1 MNTGQN
7 GWVFNCELSGCGFE
21 SRCSH
26 LKMNTIIRKLIGH
39 IFKYIV
45 VQQLDGRGVQGK
57 TYVCKTSSGRYK
69 KVTTSHGQARRRH
82 CISKKMSDLRCLEV
96 IRLTSVLKTS
106 NLWHVKN
113 VWFTTSW
120 GHLIHDILKTSDLC
134 CPEVVQLRTSWRCL
148 IYDVLRTFDLGRLE
162 NVRLK
167 SSWRCPI

>member
-1 MNTGQN
+1 MNI
-7 GWVFNCELSGCGFE
+7 
-21 SRCSH
+21 
-26 LKMNTIIRKLIGH
+26 IIRKLIGH

-57 TYVCKTSSGRYK
+57 TDVSKTSSGRYK
-69 KVTTSHGQARRRH
+69 KATTSHGQTRRRN
-82 CISKKMSDLRCLEV
+82 CISKKMPDLRCLED
-96 IRLTSVLKTS
+96 IWFTSVLKTS

-113 VWFTTSW
+113 VWFMTSW
-120 GHLIHDILKTSDLC
+120 GHLIHDILNTSDLC
-134 CPEVVQLRTSWRCL
+134 CPEVIQLRTSWRCL

>member
-1 MNTGQN
+1 M
-7 GWVFNCELSGCGFE
+7 FICELSGCEFK
-21 SRCSH
+21 SRCFH

-39 IFKYIV
+39 IFKYMV

-57 TYVCKTSSGRYK
+57 RDVSKTSSWRYK
-69 KVTTSHGQARRRH
+69 KVTTSHGQTRRRH
-82 CISKKMSDLRCLEV
+82 CISKKMSDYDD
-96 IRLTSVLKTS
+96 IWFTSVLKTS

-113 VWFTTSW
+113 VWYTTSW

-134 CPEVVQLRTSWRCL
+134 CPEVVQLRASWRCL

-167 SSWRCPI
+167 SSWRCPIYNIL